1 MRKDLQEFIDFCL
14 RNSQTIKHKILK
26 KNFGGNV
33 EKKRATIVLLGLDYT
48 RKKRRRVRMD
58 NKYLIS
64 CLL

>member
-33 EKKRATIVLLGLDYT
+33 EKKRAIIVLLGLDYT

-58 NKYLIS
+58 NKYLKS